1 MLIQSGISFTV
12 ATATQTA
19 DAGVAPAT
27 GTGMADDAVA
37 PEIQGAPIEEAQ
49 TPGVLRHLQ
58 AGKFKGV
65 ADVRLRIVF
74 QKQLAELAEQQAKA
88 RATEGSETLV
98 ANLAVEIKGF
108 SLATDPAEAEAA
120 VTEAAA
126 VDTEV
131 MAPMDVDTAIADF
144 QAAVNTAT
152 TGLVES
158 EGLDLQSY
166 AATLQAAFD
175 SLVSQL
181 EIALS
186 PDAEVPETT
195 LPVADQENAVETT
208 DVTQLADDLTEIDAN
223 VISVTDFLASLR
235 EMFAQELTG
244 LLESA
249 ESRDPLPPLSEPQ
262 GNGRAF
268 DKFKAIYDELSATD
282 AVLDDNANIDVEA

>member
-1 MLIQSGISFTV
+1 MLIQLGISFPV
-12 ATATQTA
+12 ATARQTA
-19 DAGVAPAT
+19 DTSVAPAA
-27 GTGMADDAVA
+27 GNGIAEDSVM
-37 PEIQGAPIEEAQ
+37 PEIQGAPIEEAKI
-49 TPGVLRHLQ
+49 PGALRHLQ

-65 ADVRLRIVF
+65 ADARLRIVF

-88 RATEGSETLV
+88 RATEGSEILV
-98 ANLAVEIKGF
+98 ANLAAEIKGF
-108 SLATDPAEAEAA
+108 SLPTDPAEADAA

-144 QAAVNTAT
+144 QGAVNTAT

-158 EGLDLQSY
+158 EGLDLQAY

-181 EIALS
+181 KITPG
-186 PDAEVPETT
+186 PDAEVPEPT
-195 LPVADQENAVETT
+195 LPVADQEHVVETT
-208 DVTQLADDLTEIDAN
+208 DVTQLADHLTEIDAN
-223 VISVTDFLASLR
+223 VTSVTDFLAGLR
-235 EMFAQELTG
+235 DMFAQELTG

-249 ESRDPLPPLSEPQ
+249 ESRDQLPPLSEPQ